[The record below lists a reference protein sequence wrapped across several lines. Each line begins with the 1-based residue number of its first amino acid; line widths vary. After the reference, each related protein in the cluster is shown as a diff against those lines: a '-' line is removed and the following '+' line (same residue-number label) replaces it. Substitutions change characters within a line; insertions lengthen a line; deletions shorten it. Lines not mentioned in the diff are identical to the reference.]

1 MTTTAPAP
9 QVYGGDEVATLVI
22 DTGSSYTRVGYAG
35 EDTPKLVVSTECG
48 LMADEDVE
56 MEDDTS
62 NTTKKLNKYKVGDS
76 ANLPLPNMEVL
87 HPLTDGIVADW
98 DAVQNIW
105 EYSLAR
111 LNADT
116 KTHPLMLT
124 EPCWNTQA
132 NKLKALEIA
141 FESLEVPAS
150 YLVKDAVASAFAA
163 GKGNALVLDVGSE
176 VASVTPVIDGL
187 VLYKPARRSQYAGDY
202 LDRQIKKVLVS
213 RGIDLTPRF
222 EIKNKKA
229 VEMGEPPVFTKRE
242 LPNVTHSFT
251 DLQVSRILS
260 EFKDSMCQVND
271 VPLTPE
277 ISGEAADRVFEFPT
291 GYSTTFG
298 ADRLSTSESLFK
310 PSEYPFDGETV
321 PDTARGLSEMV
332 VDTINASNVDVRAHL
347 ANNIVITG
355 GGSLVQGLSDRVSK
369 DVTQALSGLK
379 VRVAAASN
387 QEERRHGAWIGGSVL
402 GSLGSFHQLWVS
414 KQEWQEKGGDYLVE
428 KKRFK

>member
-35 EDTPKLVVSTECG
+35 EDTPKLVIPTECG
-48 LMADEDVE
+48 FVPNEDVD
-56 MEDDTS
+56 MESEKPQTKYRIGDAS
-62 NTTKKLNKYKVGDS
+62 NLSIPSMN
-76 ANLPLPNMEVL
+76 VL
-87 HPLTDGIVADW
+87 HPLTDGIVTDW
-98 DAVQNIW
+98 DAVQHIW

-124 EPCWNTQA
+124 EPYWNTDE
-132 NKLKALEIA
+132 NRKKALQIA
-141 FESLEVPAS
+141 FEVLEVPAA
-150 YLVKDAVASAFAA
+150 YICKDAVASAFSA
-163 GKGNALVLDVGSE
+163 GKGNALVVDVGSD

-187 VLYKPARRSQYAGDY
+187 VLYKPARRSPYAGDY

-222 EIKNKKA
+222 QIKSKQA
-229 VEMGEPPVFTKRE
+229 VAQGENPVFTTRE
-242 LPNVTHSFT
+242 LPVTQSFT
-251 DLQVSRILS
+251 DLQVSKILT
-260 EFKDSMCQVND
+260 EFKETMCQVND
-271 VPLTPE
+271 IPLTPE
-277 ISGEAADRVFEFPT
+277 ISGEASERVFEFPT
-291 GYSTTFG
+291 GYSTAFA

-321 PDTARGLSEMV
+321 PESARGLSEMV
-332 VDTINASNVDVRAHL
+332 VDTINACNVDVRAHL
-347 ANNIVITG
+347 ANNIVVTG
-355 GGSLVQGLSDRVSK
+355 GGSLVQGLSDRLNK

-379 VRVAAASN
+379 IRVAAVTN
-387 QEERRHGAWIGGSVL
+387 QDERKHSAWIGGSVL

-414 KQEWQEKGGDYLVE
+414 KAEYEEKGADYLIE
-428 KKRFK
+428 KRRFK